1 MSELLIGLTMQPDFP
16 REDLIDTNA
25 SMLELMMANLQIV
38 REHHKIADAL
48 SFSFRIGHSALMK
61 SSLQV
66 FDDKSQLAAL
76 HYGITVFEAVAAS
89 VGAGIMRS
97 DTQGVIARTHELTQF
112 DGREMGEYHE
122 GASEDFA
129 LAAPRTAEVVK
140 ISALRFHKHLATYA
154 LIGAASSWRF
164 EQSIPT

>member
-1 MSELLIGLTMQPDFP
+1 MAELLIGLTLQPDFP
-16 REDLIDTNA
+16 REDLTDSNA
-25 SMLELMMANLQIV
+25 DLLELMMANLQIV
-38 REHHKIADAL
+38 REHHMIADQL
-48 SFSFRIGHSALMK
+48 SWSFRLGHNALVSSA
-61 SSLQV
+61 SHV
-66 FDDKSQLAAL
+66 FEDKQYLAAL
-76 HYGITVFEAVAAS
+76 SYGITVFEAMAAS

-112 DGREMGEYHE
+112 DGREVREYQD

-129 LAAPRTAEVVK
+129 IAAPRTAEVVK

-164 EQSIPT
+164 EQSIPA